1 MEEKTV
7 KLEEVETNKLIE
19 LYRKI
24 EEFINFLQKEKKANS
39 Q

>member
-39 Q
+39 

>member
-1 MEEKTV
+1 MKM
-7 KLEEVETNKLIE
+7 EEVETSKLIE

-24 EEFINFLQKEKKANS
+24 EEFINFLQKEKKSNS

>member
-1 MEEKTV
+1 MV
-7 KLEEVETNKLIE
+7 KLEEIETNKLIE

-24 EEFINFLQKEKKANS
+24 EVFINFLQKEKKANS